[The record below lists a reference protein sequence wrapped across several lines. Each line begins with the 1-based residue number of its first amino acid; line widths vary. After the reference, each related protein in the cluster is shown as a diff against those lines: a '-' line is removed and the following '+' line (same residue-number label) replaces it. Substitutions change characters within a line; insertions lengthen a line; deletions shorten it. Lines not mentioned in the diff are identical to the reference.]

1 MLYPTTSS
9 NNGENLLV
17 KQVKGEAMSAKMSA
31 KMSSNIMTLAS
42 IVAPSFNS
50 NYPTTATTWFTKR
63 AYAHFGTEAIG
74 VNG

>member
-17 KQVKGEAMSAKMSA
+17 NQVKGEAMSAKMS
-31 KMSSNIMTLAS
+31 SNIMSLAS

>member
-9 NNGENLLV
+9 KNGENLLV
-17 KQVKGEAMSAKMSA
+17 KKVKGEAMSKNM
-31 KMSSNIMTLAS
+31 MTLAS

-63 AYAHFGTEAIG
+63 AYAHFGTEATG